1 MARALRRTSNRNRSA
16 GRLARAGRDSSGGP
30 VGLDAL
36 RSPVWLFGMDDG
48 SLRWANRSARDLCGA
63 ADGQSL
69 PEDARARLAIHRA
82 AFARGEAV
90 RERLTFRTRRGPV
103 AVDCLCS
110 GWDEGGRAGLLVEGR
125 PATEAPPPRPD
136 ADVADV
142 ADVDDS
148 RARLDAILANA
159 PVGIL
164 IVDGERR
171 ILRTNEAMGAIVQ
184 QPMAAMA
191 GASVRI
197 IYGDDAVFEDI
208 GRRAYPVMARGET
221 FDDTIPMRRGD
232 GCEIWCRIIGRRIHK
247 DLPALGYVWIV
258 EDVTVRRRAEQ
269 TVNDRIAFQRV
280 LLDTVPVPIFIQ
292 DVSGFYTDANATL
305 EDWLGLDRLA
315 LFGKMVS
322 DLAPQEL
329 ADQDHA
335 ANEALLSTGRTQTFE
350 TQVRCADG
358 ALRDVVVSKAVY
370 CRNGGRPAGIV
381 GAMVDISERK
391 RAEQALLERHA
402 LFEQMF
408 VASRA
413 VKLLIDPASGVI
425 EDANPAAAAYYGHPL
440 ETLRGLPLDAISV
453 PPEEDTPEGL
463 ASGTGWVRHEGSLTA
478 LSRHR
483 LSSGEIRDVEIYG
496 SPVRV
501 NGRRLL
507 LSLVHDIT
515 ERRRAEA
522 ALHGKTAELERSNA
536 ELEAFA
542 YVASHD
548 LRQPLRT
555 INSYLTLIQSDL
567 AGTLDAET
575 EEYMRFARDGA
586 QRMDR
591 LIVDLLEYS
600 RVGRRTRGFNPV
612 DLDGVVSTAQQNL
625 QAATAEASASVT
637 VEGTLP
643 NVAGDE
649 NELVRLFQNLIGNAV
664 KYRRPDTAP
673 VVRITCRREGAHWV
687 FGVRDNGIGIAP
699 EHRERVFGIFQRLH
713 RREEYEGTGVGLAVC
728 KKIVEHHGGQIRV
741 EAAEGE
747 GSLFHFTLPVE
758 RQGERTGERRSEPSA
773 GGGE

>member
-1 MARALRRTSNRNRSA
+1 M
-16 GRLARAGRDSSGGP
+16 
-30 VGLDAL
+30 GLDAL
-36 RSPVWLFGMDDG
+36 RSPVWLFGMEDG
-48 SLRWANRSARDLCGA
+48 GLRWANGSARDLCGPA
-63 ADGQSL
+63 ADRLVL
-69 PEDARARLAIHRA
+69 PEEARARLALHRA

-90 RERLTFRTRRGPV
+90 TERLTFRTRRGPV

-110 GWDEGGRAGLLVEGR
+110 GWNEGGRAGLLVEGR
-125 PATEAPPPRPD
+125 PTPEERP
-136 ADVADV
+136 AVAD
-142 ADVDDS
+142 AGPAGPAEPDDS
-148 RARLDAILANA
+148 RARLDAVLANA

-171 ILRTNEAMGAIVQ
+171 ILRLNEAMAAIVHR
-184 QPMAAMA
+184 PMEAMT
-191 GASVRI
+191 GATTRV
-197 IYGDDAVFEDI
+197 IYGDEAVYEDI

-232 GCEIWCRIIGRRIHK
+232 GGEIWCRIIGRRIHK
-247 DLPALGYVWIV
+247 ELHALGYVWII

-292 DVSGFYTDANATL
+292 DVSGFYTDANAAL
-305 EDWLGLDRLA
+305 EDWLGLDRQA
-315 LFGKMVS
+315 LFGKMVP
-322 DLAPQEL
+322 DLAPQDL
-329 ADQDHA
+329 ADLDDA

-350 TQVRCADG
+350 TQVRCANG

-370 CRNGGRPAGIV
+370 CRNGDKPAGIV

-408 VASRA
+408 VSSRA

-425 EDANPAAAAYYGHPL
+425 EDANPAAAAFYGHAL
-440 ETLRGLPLDAISV
+440 EALRGLPLDAIGV
-453 PPEEDTPEGL
+453 PPGEGAPEGL
-463 ASGTGWVRHEGSLTA
+463 VSGPGWVRHEGSLTV

-483 LSSGEIRDVEIYG
+483 LASGEVRDVEIYG

-515 ERRRAEA
+515 ERCRAEA
-522 ALHGKTAELERSNA
+522 ALRGKTEELERSNA

-555 INSYLTLIQSDL
+555 INSYLTLLQSDL
-567 AGTLDAET
+567 AGTLEEET
-575 EEYMRFARDGA
+575 AEYMRFARDGA

-600 RVGRRTRGFNPV
+600 RVGRRAHGLGPV
-612 DLDGVVSTAQQNL
+612 DLGGVVSTALLNL
-625 QAATAEASASVT
+625 QAAIGEAAAAVA
-637 VEGTLP
+637 VADALP
-643 NVAGDE
+643 LVAGDE

-664 KYRRPDTAP
+664 KYRRADTAP
-673 VVRITCRREGAHWV
+673 VVRVTCRREGAQWV

-713 RREEYEGTGVGLAVC
+713 RRDEYEGTGVGLAVC
-728 KKIVEHHGGQIRV
+728 KKIVEHHGGRIWV

-747 GSLFHFTLPVE
+747 GSHVRFTLPVE
-758 RQGERTGERRSEPSA
+758 RRSERPV
-773 GGGE
+773 GGAE

>member
-1 MARALRRTSNRNRSA
+1 MARALRRTSYRNRAA
-16 GRLARAGRDSSGGP
+16 GRLAKLGPKLGRGISRGP

-36 RSPVWLFGMDDG
+36 RSPVWLFGMEDG
-48 SLRWANRSARDLCGA
+48 GLRWANRSARDLCGT
-63 ADGQSL
+63 ADRLPL
-69 PEDARARLAIHRA
+69 PEEARARLAPHRA
-82 AFARGEAV
+82 AFARGETV

-110 GWDEGGRAGLLVEGR
+110 GWNEGGRTGLLVEGR
-125 PATEAPPPRPD
+125 VVPGDPSPA
-136 ADVADV
+136 ADIEP
-142 ADVDDS
+142 DDS

-164 IVDGERR
+164 IVDGDRR
-171 ILRTNEAMGAIVQ
+171 ILRTNEAMAGIVQ
-184 QPMAAMA
+184 QPMAAMTGA
-191 GASVRI
+191 GVRI

-208 GRRAYPVMARGET
+208 GRRAYPVMARGDT
-221 FDDTIPMRRGD
+221 FEDTIPMRRGD
-232 GCEIWCRIIGRRIHK
+232 GGEIWCRIIGRRIHK
-247 DLPALGYVWIV
+247 DLPALGNVWIV

-269 TVNDRIAFQRV
+269 AVNDRAAFQRV

-292 DVSGFYTDANATL
+292 DMSGFYTDANAAL
-305 EDWLGLDRLA
+305 EDWLGLDRVA
-315 LFGKMVS
+315 LFGQTMS
-322 DLAPQEL
+322 DLAPPNL
-329 ADQDHA
+329 AAQDDD
-335 ANEALLSTGRTQTFE
+335 ANEALLSTGHTQTFE

-391 RAEQALLERHA
+391 RTEQAMMERHA

-408 VASRA
+408 VSCRA
-413 VKLLIDPASGVI
+413 VKLLIDPASGAI
-425 EDANPAAAAYYGHPL
+425 EDANPAAAAFYGHAL
-440 ETLRGLPLDAISV
+440 EALRGLPLDAISV
-453 PPEEDTPEGL
+453 PPGEGAPEGL
-463 ASGTGWVRHEGSLTA
+463 ASGTDWVRQQGSLTV

-483 LSSGEIRDVEIYG
+483 LSSGEVRDVEIYG
-496 SPVRV
+496 SPVQV

-515 ERRRAEA
+515 ERCRAEA
-522 ALHGKTAELERSNA
+522 ALRGKTAALERSNA

-555 INSYLTLIQSDL
+555 INSYLTLLQTDL
-567 AGTLDAET
+567 AGKLDEET
-575 EEYMRFARDGA
+575 AEYMRFARDGA

-600 RVGRRTRGFNPV
+600 RVGRCTRGPSPV
-612 DLDGVVSTAQQNL
+612 DLGGVVNTAMLNL
-625 QAATAEASASVT
+625 QAAIDEVSAMVE
-637 VEGTLP
+637 VEGALP
-643 NVAGDE
+643 RVAGDE

-664 KYRRPDTAP
+664 KYRRPDAAP
-673 VVRITCRREGAHWV
+673 SVRVHCRRDGGQWV

-713 RREEYEGTGVGLAVC
+713 RRDEYEGTGVGLAVC
-728 KKIVEHHGGQIRV
+728 KKIVEHHGGRIWV
-741 EAAEGE
+741 DAVEGE
-747 GSLFHFTLPVE
+747 GSFFRFTLPVAPWGG
-758 RQGERTGERRSEPSA
+758 RPA
-773 GGGE
+773 GGGG